1 MSFIL
6 VHEPPAWTLPDSE
19 PTATPRTPEAS
30 QLPAPAKST
39 HSALPPRT
47 QQPPIAKV
55 QPTPINARADQPTP
69 QPSTVTASTTQPAS
83 VLQSRIRV
91 RERRWSERIAMT
103 RAGRLSLGESG
114 ISVACQVL
122 DLSRFGAMLEVD
134 QAGIANS
141 NFDLPNCFLLT
152 FTSGRMRSEA
162 DCVIRWRGD
171 GRIGVNF
178 IGNVRTFVA
187 SQTN

>member
-6 VHEPPAWTLPDSE
+6 VHEPPAWTLPDGE
-19 PTATPRTPEAS
+19 PTATPRPAATSPP
-30 QLPAPAKST
+30 PAPAKS
-39 HSALPPRT
+39 AEPA
-47 QQPPIAKV
+47 QPPTAKV
-55 QPTPINARADQPTP
+55 QPTPVNPRADQPSP
-69 QPSTVTASTTQPAS
+69 PPAAVTATITKSAS
-83 VLQSRIRV
+83 VLQARIRV

-103 RAGRLSLGESG
+103 RAGQLSLGKSG

-134 QAGIANS
+134 QAGITNA

-187 SQTN
+187 TQTN